1 MTRADQTRKSLQKI
15 YIKTREYRA
24 KRRKKVYNEEKRCI
38 VNHVRAKRIRA
49 DKGMIGG
56 SIEDGEYS
64 STYTKLTAEELADYI
79 ENGSADAE

>member
-15 YIKTREYRA
+15 YIKTREYLA
-24 KRRKKVYNEEKRCI
+24 KRRKKCI